1 MMFDFSQ
8 VYGQIE
14 EEGDSEHFEFSH
26 SYSAIHQPPD
36 KIEPDGKFFSFEHYN
51 VEVRKRV
58 KCITAV
64 EGVYVKLIKPRHEKT
79 NVLHMRKQRRR
90 SASR

>member
-1 MMFDFSQ
+1 MFFSQ

-14 EEGDSEHFEFSH
+14 SEGDSEHFEFSH

-58 KCITAV
+58 KCITAI
-64 EGVYVKLIKPRHEKT
+64 EGLSGFCFFYDTIIVCRY
-79 NVLHMRKQRRR
+79 M
-90 SASR
+90 